1 MHSRASLAADFRAL
15 GVASGD
21 TVMLHASVR
30 SVGRVIGGPDAIH
43 LALGDALEPGGTLF
57 MYAGCPRFYD
67 EVGRGNLTPEEEA
80 EVLAHLPAFDPLTA
94 RAARD
99 HGVLAEFFRTT
110 EGTRTSH
117 HVARFIAR
125 GNAAE
130 ALTVKQPW
138 DFAFGAGSPLE
149 RFMARDGKILLLGC
163 DHDHVT
169 FLHYVEHVAD
179 FPGKIVA
186 RFQVPVLVDGGRVWR
201 EMKEVDTSVRA
212 HANWPGRFFSSLV
225 DAFIARER
233 IAAGRVGDATSFL
246 LPARGLYEFARP
258 EMERIARGV

>member
-15 GVASGD
+15 GVAPGD

-30 SVGRVIGGPDAIH
+30 SVGPVIGGPDAIH
-43 LALGDALEPGGTLF
+43 LALGDALEPGGTLL

-67 EVGRGNLTPEEEA
+67 EVGRGNLTADQEA
-80 EVLAHLPAFDPLTA
+80 EVLAHLPAFDSLTA

-99 HGVLAEFFRTT
+99 HGVLAEFFRTA

-130 ALTVKQPW
+130 ALLVQQPW

-149 RFMARDGKILLLGC
+149 RFMKMSGRILLLGC
-163 DHDHVT
+163 AHDHVT
-169 FLHYVEHVAD
+169 FLHYVEHVAE
-179 FPGKIVA
+179 FPDKIVA
-186 RFQVPVLVDGGRVWR
+186 RF
-201 EMKEVDTSVRA
+201 
-212 HANWPGRFFSSLV
+212 
-225 DAFIARER
+225 
-233 IAAGRVGDATSFL
+233 
-246 LPARGLYEFARP
+246 
-258 EMERIARGV
+258 

>member
-15 GVASGD
+15 GVAPGD
-21 TVMLHASVR
+21 TVMLHASVQ
-30 SVGRVIGGPDAIH
+30 SVGPVIGGPDAIH
-43 LALGDALEPGGTLF
+43 LALGDALEPGGTLL

-67 EVGRGNLTPEEEA
+67 EVGRGNLTAEQEA
-80 EVLAHLPAFDPLTA
+80 EVLAHLPVFDPLTA

-99 HGVLAEFFRTT
+99 HGVLAEFFRTA

-130 ALTVKQPW
+130 ALLVQQPW

-149 RFMARDGKILLLGC
+149 RFMVTDGRILLLGC
-163 DHDHVT
+163 DHDHIT

-179 FPGKIVA
+179 FPDKIVA
-186 RFQVPVLVDGGRVWR
+186 RFEVPVLVEGRRVWR

-212 HANWPGRFFSSLV
+212 HANWPDRFFRSLV
-225 DAFIARER
+225 DGFITREG
-233 IAAGRVGDATSFL
+233 IAPGRVGDATTFL
-246 LPARGLYEFARP
+246 LSARGLYEFARV
-258 EMERIARGV
+258 EMERIARLH